1 MDRGHTAPTQGTRRG
16 DTYSSTSLFSLEN
29 VPPWIHLILFLR
41 RTLSEEEEESV
52 DAAEPRAPS
61 AASPGTQGALLGAH
75 PWGAP
80 SLTEPSRIYPPGDIE
95 PLHTGTPRE
104 RPGHYQGEFF
114 SSGSPRKAA

>member
-1 MDRGHTAPTQGTRRG
+1 MGRGHTAPTQGTRRG

-61 AASPGTQGALLGAH
+61 PGTQGALLGAH

-80 SLTEPSRIYPPGDIE
+80 SPSEPSCIYPPGRHRAITHGD
-95 PLHTGTPRE
+95 TPGE
-104 RPGHYQGEFF
+104 AWALPG
-114 SSGSPRKAA
+114 